1 MKDFPLRRATTP
13 AKVQAPKN
21 VEWLFPILALAT
33 SSILILRCCKCQY
46 YVASL
51 MNVSLKSSSSQVKPL
66 DFIFHVKNVW
76 MLFSH
81 IKFLELKYNNN
92 NNNTKIQYRR
102 NPIPYKQTCIS
113 TGFKTTT
120 TTSIV
125 STYQTVAGLVETPI
139 ACHKATCSLVQSV
152 E

>member
-1 MKDFPLRRATTP
+1 
-13 AKVQAPKN
+13 
-21 VEWLFPILALAT
+21 
-33 SSILILRCCKCQY
+33 
-46 YVASL
+46 
-51 MNVSLKSSSSQVKPL
+51 
-66 DFIFHVKNVW
+66 

-81 IKFLELKYNNN
+81 IKFLELKHNNNNNNN

-120 TTSIV
+120 TISIV

-139 ACHKATCSLVQSV
+139 ACHKATCSLVESV